1 MTESFIERMR
11 RIRNEM
17 TDTPTQPT
25 SVTKSFEVFPF
36 KVDMVMEKNS
46 MELQI
51 NWVSAKIPYHFQHSN
66 LRMVV
71 EPLLAGVFAS
81 AVESVSEILQHSP
94 MIPDEAVT
102 HLHQTIHDTLHDL
115 QGTVKPYAQFVEQ
128 SHHLVET
135 FPDAIST
142 PYYYD
147 WEELYKAG
155 V

>member
-36 KVDMVMEKNS
+36 NVDMVMEKNS

-51 NWVSAKIPYHFQHSN
+51 NWVSAKIPGNRLPS
-66 LRMVV
+66 
-71 EPLLAGVFAS
+71 S
-81 AVESVSEILQHSP
+81 S
-94 MIPDEAVT
+94 
-102 HLHQTIHDTLHDL
+102 
-115 QGTVKPYAQFVEQ
+115 
-128 SHHLVET
+128 
-135 FPDAIST
+135 
-142 PYYYD
+142 
-147 WEELYKAG
+147 KAED